1 MKYAAVDVG
10 SNTVRLLVASV
21 VNGRISPE
29 IYFRKITRLA
39 GGLSSHHELSPDSM
53 ERTLDALAEVAE
65 VVRSEQIKNIRAVA
79 TEALRRA
86 GNAAAFIS
94 MVKQR
99 SGLSL
104 ELIGGCDEAKLCAA
118 GVSMALNPRPECCL
132 IFDIG
137 GGSTEFIVQRH
148 DEILFRASYPLG
160 VVGLSEGGAPVD
172 VCINTILSQ
181 LQTDLRMA
189 DLISLVFNP
198 ECVLVGTA
206 GTVTTLAALDM
217 GMTFYDWKLV
227 NNYILTTTAVHE
239 LRERLSSLN
248 HAERELLPGME
259 KGRGD
264 LILPGASI
272 VLEIMSIFGKD
283 SLRVSDFGLLE
294 GVLVSLFVRDQSS
307 AIPDK

>member
-21 VNGRISPE
+21 VNGRICPDV
-29 IYFRKITRLA
+29 YFRKITRLA
-39 GGLSSHHELSPDSM
+39 GGLDLHHDLSPDSM

-65 VVRSEQIKNIRAVA
+65 VVRSKQIKDIRAVA
-79 TEALRRA
+79 TEALRQA

-99 SGLSL
+99 IGLSL
-104 ELIGGCDEAKLCAA
+104 ELIGGCEEAKLCAV
-118 GVSMALNPRPECCL
+118 GVSMALDPRPGCCL

-148 DEILFRASYPLG
+148 AEILFRASYPLG
-160 VVGLSEGGAPVD
+160 VVRLSEGGSPVD
-172 VCINTILSQ
+172 LYINTILSQ
-181 LQTDLRMA
+181 LLTDLRAA
-189 DLISLVFNP
+189 DLISLVLNP
-198 ECVLVGTA
+198 ECFLVGTA

-217 GMTFYDWKLV
+217 GMTFYDWQRV
-227 NNYILTTTAVHE
+227 NNYVLTRIAVSE

-272 VLEIMSIFGKD
+272 VLELMSMLGKD

-294 GVLVSLFVRDQSS
+294 GVLISLFDGYQSP